1 MGKFLWIFL
10 ATLLS
15 VSLHYCRKICEI
27 PMIALG
33 ALTTHRQTL
42 NFPADTP
49 VSGALTHSTAQAKH
63 EARDKQE
70 ESGNYE
76 PW

>member
-1 MGKFLWIFL
+1 MYLFSYIIDICS
-10 ATLLS
+10 A
-15 VSLHYCRKICEI
+15 SLRNCSKIGGI
-27 PMIALG
+27 PMIALR
-33 ALTTHRQTL
+33 ATTTHRQTL

-49 VSGALTHSTAQAKH
+49 VSGALTHNTVQAKH

>member
-1 MGKFLWIFL
+1 MNLFSYIISILP
-10 ATLLS
+10 A
-15 VSLHYCRKICEI
+15 SLRNCSKIGGI
-27 PMIALG
+27 PIIALG
-33 ALTTHRQTL
+33 ATTTHGQTF

-49 VSGALTHSTAQAKH
+49 VSEALTHNTAQAKH
-63 EARDKQE
+63 GARDKQE

>member
-1 MGKFLWIFL
+1 MVALR
-10 ATLLS
+10 AT
-15 VSLHYCRKICEI
+15 
-27 PMIALG
+27 
-33 ALTTHRQTL
+33 TTHRQTL

-49 VSGALTHSTAQAKH
+49 VSGALTHNTAQAKH